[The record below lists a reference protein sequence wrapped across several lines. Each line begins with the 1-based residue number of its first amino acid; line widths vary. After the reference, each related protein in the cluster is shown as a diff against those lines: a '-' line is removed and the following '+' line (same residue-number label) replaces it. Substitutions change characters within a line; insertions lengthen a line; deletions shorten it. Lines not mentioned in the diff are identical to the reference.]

1 MKNYEAELPQNYKLV
16 KTIDAKNIKVG
27 IVLNIVALLV
37 LAACIVAAYF
47 LIGVPLGEMF
57 DFSVNYGVGNL
68 IRLLILLAVFVAY
81 IILHE
86 LVHGA
91 AYKALTKQKLT
102 FGLTLTVAFCGVP
115 HIYVYRKTALI
126 SVLAPF
132 VVFTPI
138 FLALCFVLPAALDK
152 LLAAFM
158 LGMHVGGCCG
168 DLWVAGLLTFKYRD
182 KTTLMNDT
190 GPKQTFYVI
199 SDEPIESL
207 PVEEVA
213 TDEQTEENIEHH
225 IEE

>member
-16 KTIDAKNIKVG
+16 KTIDAKNAKVG
-27 IVLNIVALLV
+27 IVLNIIAVAVLV
-37 LAACIVAAYF
+37 ACIVLAYF

-57 DFSVNYGVGNL
+57 DFSVNYGMGNL
-68 IRLLILLAVFVAY
+68 VRLFVLLAVFVVY
-81 IILHE
+81 VILHE

-115 HIYVYRKTALI
+115 NIYVYRKTALI
-126 SVLAPF
+126 AVLAPF

-138 FLALCFVLPAALDK
+138 FLALCFVLPNALDK
-152 LLAAFM
+152 LLASFM

-168 DLWVAGLLTFKYRD
+168 DLWVAGVLTFKYRD

-190 GPKQTFYVI
+190 GPKQTFYVL
-199 SDEPIESL
+199 SN
-207 PVEEVA
+207 EEV
-213 TDEQTEENIEHH
+213 TVVNSEENREV
-225 IEE
+225 